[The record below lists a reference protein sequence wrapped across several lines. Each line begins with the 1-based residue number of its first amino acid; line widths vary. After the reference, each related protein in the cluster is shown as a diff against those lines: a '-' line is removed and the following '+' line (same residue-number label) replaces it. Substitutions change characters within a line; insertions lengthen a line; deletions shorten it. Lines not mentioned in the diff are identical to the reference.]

1 MSWQPGD
8 LLSDDDLLAYESTL
22 AQTFNRVEWDDKRSL
37 AIEHWMFPILR
48 ANGYQPE
55 NLRTRYEPDAVWAYT
70 ASTFTDDTGDAT
82 NETSDDL
89 NLATIF
95 ATALTDAIY
104 VGSERAF
111 RGVSWRVLDSPSAVT
126 GTVTVS
132 YWADQWVP
140 IGMTDQ
146 TTQGGVLFA
155 RGGSMTWR
163 VPSDWVKRPLSTSVS
178 LYYVKVQVSATPTAA
193 KAGQLGVI
201 RRSSLCAPLAFRTLA
216 LIMREAPSSG
226 AGPWA
231 DKAVWYENEAN
242 AALER
247 ALRLVSSE
255 IDTDVSDQ
263 VSEEETEQTAAE
275 VSNGTFRL
283 ERG

>member
-37 AIEHWMFPILR
+37 ALEHWMFPILR

-55 NLRTRYEPDAVWAYT
+55 NLRTRYEPDAVWGYT
-70 ASTFTDDTGDAT
+70 SSAFTNKTADAV

-89 NLATIF
+89 NLATIL
-95 ATALTDAIY
+95 ATAGTDAVY
-104 VGSERAF
+104 VGSEKAF
-111 RGVSWRVLDSPSAVT
+111 RGVSWRVLDAPSAVT

-163 VPSDWVKRPLSTSVS
+163 VPSDWVKRPISTSDS
-178 LYYVKVQVSATPTAA
+178 LYYVKVQVSATPTSA
-193 KAGQLGVI
+193 
-201 RRSSLCAPLAFRTLA
+201 
-216 LIMREAPSSG
+216 
-226 AGPWA
+226 
-231 DKAVWYENEAN
+231 KAVWYENEAN

-247 ALRLVSSE
+247 ALKLVSAE
-255 IDTDVSDQ
+255 IDTDISDQ

>member
-8 LLSDDDLLAYESTL
+8 LLSDEDLLAYESTL

-37 AIEHWMFPILR
+37 ALEHWMFPILR

-55 NLRTRYEPDAVWAYT
+55 NLRTRYEPDQVWAYT
-70 ASTFTDDTGDAT
+70 SSSFTDKTDDAINDTA
-82 NETSDDL
+82 DDL
-89 NLATIF
+89 NLATIL
-95 ATALTDAIY
+95 ATAGTDAVY
-104 VGSERAF
+104 VGSTQAF
-111 RGVSWRVLDSPSAVT
+111 RGVSWRVLDAPSAVS
-126 GTVTVS
+126 GTITVS
-132 YWADQWVP
+132 YWADEWVALG
-140 IGMTDQ
+140 IVDQ

-163 VPSDWVKRPLSTSVS
+163 VPSDWVKRPLSTSDP
-178 LYYVKVQVSATPTAA
+178 LYYVRVQVSATPTAA

-216 LIMREAPSSG
+216 LIMREAPSSS

-231 DKAVWYENEAN
+231 EKAAWYENESN
-242 AALER
+242 KALER
-247 ALRLVSSE
+247 ALQLVSAE
-255 IDTDVSDQ
+255 IDTDESDQ
-263 VSEEETEQTAAE
+263 VSEEETEQTPAQVA
-275 VSNGTFRL
+275 NGTFRL